1 VTNVPTPAP
10 LVAIDLCFERL
21 GKVRVLNLDERKEE
35 DIVAADWENKHSD
48 LGRSTRP
55 FKRSDAKLPHRP

>member
-35 DIVAADWENKHSD
+35 DIVAADRENTVTLVAPLAPLKD
-48 LGRSTRP
+48 QMQNYRIV
-55 FKRSDAKLPHRP
+55 